1 MHASAETFQQRVAVV
16 TGAGSGIGA
25 ACVELLLK
33 SGMSCVAVDIMDL
46 PQFSGAEGVEVVTGD
61 VGDEGTAKSAVATAV
76 GLGDLHTVFNIAGV
90 TGPPGP
96 IESMETSDFDT
107 VFAVNVRGT
116 ALMMKHAL
124 PAMVDGG
131 AIVNMS
137 SAVGLVGGPSQAV
150 YSASKHAVIGLTKSV
165 ALDAAPR
172 GIRVNCLCPGV
183 VDTPMSGLAGASEGL
198 QEQWAS
204 AHPIGRYAQPE
215 EIAAAALWLAG
226 DAAGFV
232 TGVAMPIDG
241 GYVAR

>member
-1 MHASAETFQQRVAVV
+1 MPLLQNHIAVV

-25 ACVELLLK
+25 ACVQLLAK
-33 SGMSCVAVDIMDL
+33 SGMSCVAVDIADL
-46 PQFSGAEGVEVVTGD
+46 PHLSAAGGVRVVTGD
-61 VGDEGTAKSAVATAV
+61 VGDEATARSAIAAALV
-76 GLGDLHTVFNIAGV
+76 LGDLHAVFNVAGV

-96 IESMETSDFDT
+96 IESMETSDFDR
-107 VFAVNVRGT
+107 VFAINVRGT

-137 SAVGLVGGPSQAV
+137 SAVGLVGGPAQAV
-150 YSASKHAVIGLTKSV
+150 YSASKHAVVGLTKSV

-198 QEQWAS
+198 REQWAS
-204 AHPIGRYAQPE
+204 AHPLGRYAQPE
-215 EIAAAALWLAG
+215 EIAAAALWLAS
-226 DAAGFV
+226 DNACFV
-232 TGVAMPIDG
+232 TGVAMPVDG
-241 GYVAR
+241 GYLAR